1 MCINRIIKKMHEQDS
16 GNLVI
21 EASFVLT
28 ITVVMIAV
36 LINLGFM
43 LYEQN
48 LLEATAHETA
58 TEIANV
64 YSSLCRDPEIGYVN
78 DSNFY
83 KTNLYRYVTN
93 YFNST
98 QDNKA
103 IRKGQWF
110 ALYKIRKGNLIEDE
124 PKNIKVDIE
133 RRANSMLMNQVVVTI
148 TSEYEIP
155 LTRLWGGKNKMVF
168 TANARANCIDLL
180 DYFGTVSMI
189 EDDII
194 KKLDKFTERFTKFIN
209 TFDFSSLVK

>member
-1 MCINRIIKKMHEQDS
+1 MKFKNIMQRIHKEKS
-16 GNLVI
+16 GNLII

-36 LINLGFM
+36 LINMGFM
-43 LYEQN
+43 LYEKT
-48 LLEATAHETA
+48 LIEVTANETA

-93 YFNST
+93 YFTSS
-98 QDNKA
+98 QDDKA
-103 IRKGQWF
+103 IKKGKWF
-110 ALYKIRKGNLIEDE
+110 ALYKIRKGNLIKDE
-124 PKNIKVDIE
+124 PKDIDVKIE
-133 RRANSMLMNQVVVTI
+133 RRPGSLLMNQVVVTI

-155 LTRLWGGKNKMVF
+155 LTKIWGGKNKMTF
-168 TANARANCIDLL
+168 TATAKANCIDLL
-180 DYFGTVSMI
+180 DYFGTVSMV

>member
-1 MCINRIIKKMHEQDS
+1 MKLKDIVQKLHKEKS

-28 ITVVMIAV
+28 FTLVMIVV
-36 LINLGFM
+36 LINLGFI
-43 LYEQN
+43 LYEQT
-48 LLEATAHETA
+48 LIDATAQETA

-64 YSSLCRDPEIGYVN
+64 YSSLCRDPEIGFVN

-93 YFNST
+93 FFSSS

-103 IRKGQWF
+103 IQKGKWF
-110 ALYKIRKGNLIEDE
+110 ALYKIKKGNLIKDE
-124 PKNIKVDIE
+124 PKDIVVDIQK
-133 RRANSMLMNQVVVTI
+133 RPGTLLVNQVVVTI

-155 LTRLWGGKNKMVF
+155 LTKIWGGNNTMLF
-168 TANARANCIDLL
+168 TATAKANCIDLL
-180 DYFGTVSMI
+180 DYFGTVSMV

-209 TFDFSSLVK
+209 AFDFSSLVK